1 MYIFTMVTILLGGLC
16 FPFLCAAIALKKNRS
31 PNLWFGLG
39 CTGFVSGIG
48 GWISLIVILCLPTS
62 AATET
67 EPARKL
73 LGMQLSVKQLY
84 LAAGLS
90 FVSLV
95 VGLASLIPSIMT
107 ILSALKY

>member
-16 FPFLCAAIALKKNRS
+16 LPCLCAAIALQKNRS

-48 GWISLIVILCLPTS
+48 GLIAMIVILCLPSS
-62 AATET
+62 AAAEG

-73 LGMQLSVKQLY
+73 LGMQLSAKQLY
-84 LAAGLS
+84 IGAALS
-90 FVSLV
+90 VVSLV

-107 ILSALKY
+107 ILGALK